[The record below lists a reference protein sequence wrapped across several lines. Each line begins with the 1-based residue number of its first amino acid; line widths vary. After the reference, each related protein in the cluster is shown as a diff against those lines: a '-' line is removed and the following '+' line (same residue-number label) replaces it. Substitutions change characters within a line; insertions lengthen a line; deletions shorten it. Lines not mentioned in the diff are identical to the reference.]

1 MRQKDRLN
9 EFYSRLHMILVK
21 PLMLAFF
28 MHVIVT
34 GFVLLSEPSGGSPP
48 KIPGLR
54 TSESYRTYERQSFV
68 LFCEAQGFPA
78 PSFRYIN
85 SSGAKWQTL

>member
-1 MRQKDRLN
+1 M
-9 EFYSRLHMILVK
+9 MIFK
-21 PLMLAFF
+21 PLMLALFVR
-28 MHVIVT
+28 VIVI

-54 TSESYRTYERQSFV
+54 TSESYRTYEHQSFV

-85 SSGAKWQTL
+85 TSGSTWHSL